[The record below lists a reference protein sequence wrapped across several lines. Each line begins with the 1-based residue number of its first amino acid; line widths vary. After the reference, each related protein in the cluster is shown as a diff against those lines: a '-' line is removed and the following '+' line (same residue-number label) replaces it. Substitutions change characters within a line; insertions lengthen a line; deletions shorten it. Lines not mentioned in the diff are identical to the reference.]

1 MAAVYKTAK
10 TRQQLEVERLLHSTS
25 GIILIII
32 MIIAAANNFS

>member
-1 MAAVYKTAK
+1 MAAVYKRAK
-10 TRQQLEVERLLHSTS
+10 TREKLEAERLLHSIS